1 MDLRCRA
8 MRGLYGLALLALLI
22 SASAM
27 AEDMCAVPSVASAD
41 DAIAKFDALRR
52 HDCLGGAECSTAQC
66 KLVSDMLAKNQGA
79 TGTSIGQMQ
88 STLGTLN
95 DAAMS
100 LSESQPGVVQLHGMQ
115 ARWKL
120 GELAKTDAKSAMTQI
135 LGANTKE
142 WQGQNFLVFPNTP
155 FEVNV
160 QDRLSHCASPASCET
175 EFASLVNVYTLSDL
189 IDRTLKTVTRD
200 QLDEFDK
207 KIHQLDER
215 WTAFH
220 NKSLAVL
227 PWELAFNNLFYRS
240 SNAGFSGPPNYQ
252 WLLLHPSA
260 ALVYDTRQSDKLQPA
275 LLLDLIGRYQWT
287 WSGKNGSDIALPWGA
302 ALAMSWHGNS
312 PGYGFSVHLP
322 RNWSLGL
329 TASHTPSQGTQV
341 QFIVSSEVARFITDK
356 EKNVQDL
363 RTNLESLH

>member
-1 MDLRCRA
+1 MDLRRRA
-8 MRGLYGLALLALLI
+8 VRRLYGLALLALLV
-22 SASAM
+22 AAPAM

-66 KLVSDMLAKNQGA
+66 KLVSNMLAKNQGA
-79 TGTSIGQMQ
+79 KGAPIGQMQ
-88 STLGTLN
+88 SMLGTLN
-95 DAAMS
+95 DTATS
-100 LSESQPGVVQLHGMQ
+100 LSETQPGVAQLHGMQ

-135 LGANTKE
+135 LAANTKE
-142 WQGQNFLVFPNTP
+142 WQGQNFLVFSSTP

-160 QDRLSHCASPASCET
+160 QDHLSHCTSPASCES

-189 IDRTLKTVTRD
+189 IDRTLKIVTRD

-287 WSGKNGSDIALPWGA
+287 WSGRNGSDIALPWGA

-329 TASHTPSQGTQV
+329 TASHTSSQGTQV

-356 EKNVQDL
+356 EKNVQEL

>member
-1 MDLRCRA
+1 MDLRSLAARALCR
-8 MRGLYGLALLALLI
+8 LALLTLLV
-22 SASAM
+22 SAPAI
-27 AEDMCAVPSVASAD
+27 AEEMCAVPTVTSSD
-41 DAIAKFDALRR
+41 DAMAKFDALRR
-52 HDCLGGAECSTAQC
+52 HDCLGGAQCQTAQC

-79 TGTSIGQMQ
+79 NGTPPREMQ
-88 STLGTLN
+88 SMLGTLN

-100 LSESQPGVVQLHGMQ
+100 LSETQPGVAQLHGML

-120 GELAKTDAKSAMTQI
+120 GELAKTDAKSALGQI

-142 WQGQNFLVFPNTP
+142 WQGRNFLIFPETR

-160 QDRLSHCASPASCET
+160 ETHLSNCTSPASCET
-175 EFASLVNVYTLSDL
+175 EFASLVAVYTLSDL
-189 IDRTLKTVTRD
+189 IDRTLKTATQE
-200 QLDEFDK
+200 QLMEFDK

-215 WTAFH
+215 WTNFH

-275 LLLDLIGRYQWT
+275 LLLDIIGRYQWT

-329 TASHTPSQGTQV
+329 TASRNSSQGTQV
-341 QFIVSSEVARFITDK
+341 QFIVSSEVARFVTDK
-356 EKNVQDL
+356 EKNVQEL

>member
-1 MDLRCRA
+1 MELKRLA
-8 MRGLYGLALLALLI
+8 ARGLYWVAFTLVI
-22 SASAM
+22 SAPAIA
-27 AEDMCAVPSVASAD
+27 AEMCAIPTVASAD
-41 DAIAKFDALRR
+41 DAIAKFDDLRR
-52 HDCLGGAECSTAQC
+52 HDCLGGVQCQTAQC
-66 KLVSDMLAKNQGA
+66 KQVADMLTKNQGA
-79 TGTSIGQMQ
+79 QGTPPSQMQ
-88 STLGTLN
+88 SVLGTLN

-100 LSESQPGVVQLHGMQ
+100 LNETQPGVMQLHGML

-120 GELAKTDAKSAMTQI
+120 GELAKIDAQSAVTQI
-135 LGANTKE
+135 LGGNTKE

-160 QDRLSHCASPASCET
+160 EKRLGGCAAPTACET

-189 IDRTLKTVTRD
+189 IDRTLKTATQA
-200 QLDEFDK
+200 QLDQVNRD
-207 KIHQLDER
+207 IHQKDAR

-240 SNAGFSGPPNYQ
+240 SNSGFSGPPNYQ

-287 WSGKNGSDIALPWGA
+287 WGGKDGAEVVLPWGA

-329 TASHTPSQGTQV
+329 TATHTSSQGTQV
-341 QFIVSSEVARFITDK
+341 QFIVSTEVARFVTDK

>member
-1 MDLRCRA
+1 MDLRRRA
-8 MRGLYGLALLALLI
+8 VRGLYGLALLALLV

-52 HDCLGGAECSTAQC
+52 HDCLGGAACSTAQC

-79 TGTSIGQMQ
+79 KGAPIGQMQ

-160 QDRLSHCASPASCET
+160 RGSSKPLRVAGILRNGVRLAGKRLHPERSH
-175 EFASLVNVYTLSDL
+175 
-189 IDRTLKTVTRD
+189 R
-200 QLDEFDK
+200 
-207 KIHQLDER
+207 
-215 WTAFH
+215 
-220 NKSLAVL
+220 
-227 PWELAFNNLFYRS
+227 
-240 SNAGFSGPPNYQ
+240 SNAENR
-252 WLLLHPSA
+252 H
-260 ALVYDTRQSDKLQPA
+260 
-275 LLLDLIGRYQWT
+275 
-287 WSGKNGSDIALPWGA
+287 
-302 ALAMSWHGNS
+302 
-312 PGYGFSVHLP
+312 
-322 RNWSLGL
+322 
-329 TASHTPSQGTQV
+329 
-341 QFIVSSEVARFITDK
+341 ARPT
-356 EKNVQDL
+356 
-363 RTNLESLH
+363 